1 MITNYTEL
9 KTEVADFAHR
19 IDITP
24 KMDTFC
30 QLAEDIINNGYEHP
44 SGKKIPGL
52 RSLEM
57 EKRAAQSFNATFYAL
72 PSDYLEMIALE
83 MEYHGRRNP
92 LRQVSPQIL
101 DQTYS
106 VSTGSPRAYTIRANE
121 IEFRPGVEASSPYTG
136 ELTYFYKVPTLTSN
150 STNDVLDKQPMIY
163 LNAMMLILNVYLHD
177 EEQRDVWFGLLNG
190 SIRGANGKGRYV
202 LPKVEVC

>member
-1 MITNYTEL
+1 MITSYTQL

-19 IDITP
+19 TDLTS

-57 EKRAAQSFNATFYAL
+57 EKRASQSFDATFYSL
-72 PSDYLEMIALE
+72 PSDYLELIALE
-83 MEYHGRRNP
+83 VEYHGRRNP

-106 VSTGSPRAYTIRANE
+106 VSSGPPRAYTLRASE
-121 IEFRPGVEASSPYTG
+121 IEFRPGIEASSPYTG
-136 ELTYFYKVPTLTSN
+136 ELIYFYQVPTLTGN
-150 STNDVLDKQPMIY
+150 STNDVLDKYPMIY
-163 LNAMMLILNVYLHD
+163 LNAMMMVLNVYLHD
-177 EEQRDVWFGLLNG
+177 EEQRDVWYALLNS
-190 SIRGANGKGRYV
+190 SIRGANGKGRYL